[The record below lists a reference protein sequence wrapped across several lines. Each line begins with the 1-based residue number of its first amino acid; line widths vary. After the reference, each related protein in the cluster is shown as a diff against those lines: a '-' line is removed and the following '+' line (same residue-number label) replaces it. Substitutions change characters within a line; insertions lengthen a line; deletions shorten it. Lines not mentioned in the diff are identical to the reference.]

1 MKGARKDVMVKKL
14 NSIWKGLHQPSPS
27 SSSYITAAS
36 AETTD
41 NGAGICMSPIRSMPT
56 LSPARR
62 SAQGHSAQSRIGNH
76 VSSSPTILQTSTSD
90 SLVSPS
96 LRRQL
101 RQAIHQLI
109 SKGMDNTED
118 PGAEN
123 GDDPETW
130 SLAKQLVTRQ
140 TVELLQV
147 QSFLDEHGIKISRE
161 ALAQFLTEGGI
172 AHQVPWR
179 A

>member
-1 MKGARKDVMVKKL
+1 MKGARKDVMIRKL

-27 SSSYITAAS
+27 SSSYVTAAS
-36 AETTD
+36 AEARD

-62 SAQGHSAQSRIGNH
+62 SAQSHSTTVPTSNRI
-76 VSSSPTILQTSTSD
+76 SSPTTEQASTSV
-90 SLVSPS
+90 SLVSPT
-96 LRRQL
+96 LRHQL
-101 RQAIHQLI
+101 RQAMHRLI
-109 SKGMDNTED
+109 SDGMEKIEEPN
-118 PGAEN
+118 AEN
-123 GDDPETW
+123 GDDPEAW

-147 QSFLDEHGIKISRE
+147 QSFLEDQGLKISRE
-161 ALAQFLTEGGI
+161 ALAQFLTEGGV